1 VGLDGKRRIPASP
14 EACLVGF
21 IGVYGGEMVNKL
33 VTTFTLMLFLLLFFA
48 FLSLFAGAMVMTP

>member
-1 VGLDGKRRIPASP
+1 
-14 EACLVGF
+14 
-21 IGVYGGEMVNKL
+21 MVNKL